1 MDTPDITVIYQIVGY
16 FVLLYLLNI
25 LLYRPIVAIMKERD
39 KRTTETEG
47 GAKETFE
54 EIETGLI
61 DYDAK
66 LKVAASEGQADR
78 ATIKLSATAEEKKIT
93 DAARVEATEEL
104 DKIRVEITAAKD
116 SAMKTLTKDAESLS
130 KTLSEK
136 ILGRAV
142 PAFLISFI
150 LNMIDTSDALASSGG
165 GNPLTEP
172 LFLWKLG
179 MFVAILTAGYFGWT
193 KIVSPI
199 LDKKIEDIKEA
210 LNAAAV
216 AKEAAEKELQ
226 EYKTKVGGLDKKINE
241 IKTTIKEEADA
252 EKAKIIAEA
261 KASAEKIKEQAKL
274 TASQEIKKAKL
285 ELKNAASLLAVE
297 LAEKKLISEI
307 KDSDQ
312 AKLASDYIEKITLN
326 N

>member
-1 MDTPDITVIYQIVGY
+1 MVSVDYTFIYQIVGY
-16 FVLLYLLNI
+16 FILLYLLNI

-54 EIETGLI
+54 EIEAGLS
-61 DYDAK
+61 DYDVK
-66 LKVAASEGQADR
+66 LKVAASEGQTDR
-78 ATIKLSATAEEKKIT
+78 ANIKQTATLEEKKIT
-93 DAARVEATEEL
+93 DAARVEATAEL
-104 DKIRVEITAAKD
+104 DKIRIEIAKEKE
-116 SAMKTLTKDAESLS
+116 SAMKTLSEDAKTIS
-130 KTLSEK
+130 KTIAEK

-142 PAFLISFI
+142 PAFLITFM
-150 LNMIDTSDALASSGG
+150 LNTNNALASSGEG
-165 GNPLTEP
+165 PSQLA
-172 LFLWKLG
+172 WKSG
-179 MFVAILTAGYFGWT
+179 MFIAILTGGYFIWT
-193 KIVSPI
+193 KIVSPL

-210 LNAAAV
+210 LNAATV
-216 AKEAAEKELQ
+216 AKEEAEKELKA
-226 EYKTKVGGLDKKINE
+226 YKEKVGSLDKKINE
-241 IKTTIKEEADA
+241 IKTTIKEEANA

-285 ELKNAASLLAVE
+285 ELRNAASELAVE

-312 AKLASDYIEKITLN
+312 KSLTSDYIEKIKISN
-326 N
+326 